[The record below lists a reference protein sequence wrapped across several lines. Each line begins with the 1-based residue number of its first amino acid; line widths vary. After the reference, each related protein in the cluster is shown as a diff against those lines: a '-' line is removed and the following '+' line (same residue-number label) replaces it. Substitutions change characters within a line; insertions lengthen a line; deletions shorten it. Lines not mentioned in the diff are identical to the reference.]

1 MKRLGVIANLSKPEA
16 SAALKRLAGKA
27 AKLGLELLSD
37 EATAKLLGQC
47 KIAARADVVE
57 KSDAIIAMG
66 GDGTMLRAVRE
77 LDGRDKPLI
86 GVNLGSLGFM
96 TSVAEE
102 DIERALE
109 SLAAGKYLE
118 STRAM
123 AECVVVRNGKE
134 IGCYRALNDVVVTS
148 GKSVRILS
156 LEMSIDNQHV
166 TSYACDGL
174 IISTPTGST
183 GHSMSAGGP
192 IVQPDT
198 QAFVISLICPHSL
211 SSRPLVVPDKSEI
224 SVRIEES
231 EGDILLSIDGQ
242 EGYSLSQDDCVKVR
256 RSGKSVRFI
265 HLAGYSYFAVLRQK
279 LHWRGSVLG

>member
-1 MKRLGVIANLSKPEA
+1 MKRLGVIANLGKPEA
-16 SAALKRLAGKA
+16 PAALKRLAKKA

-37 EATAKLLGQC
+37 EATAKFLGHC
-47 KIAARADVVE
+47 KVVARAEIVG
-57 KSDAIIAMG
+57 KPDAIIAMG

-109 SLAAGKYLE
+109 SLVAGKYLE
-118 STRAM
+118 SIRAM
-123 AECVVVRNGKE
+123 AECVVDRNGKE
-134 IGCYRALNDVVVTS
+134 VGRYRALNDVVVTS

-174 IISTPTGST
+174 IVSTPTGST

-242 EGYSLSQDDCVKVR
+242 EGYSLSQGDCVKVK
-256 RSGKSVRFI
+256 RSSKSVRFI
-265 HLAGYSYFAVLRQK
+265 HLTGYSYFAVLRQK